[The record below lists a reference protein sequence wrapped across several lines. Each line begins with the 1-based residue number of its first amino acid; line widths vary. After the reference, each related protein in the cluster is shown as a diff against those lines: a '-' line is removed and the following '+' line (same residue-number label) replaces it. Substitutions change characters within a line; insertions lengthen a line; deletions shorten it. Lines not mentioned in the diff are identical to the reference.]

1 MTMTTPDHSRLAL
14 FETIDAEDV
23 EGFRLLTGAPRTH
36 LRGSFLRHEGS
47 SAPEMYRLRSGWL
60 VASVGNSDG
69 GRQISKVHL
78 PGDLVG
84 TPSLGCAE
92 AVETIQALTDVTV
105 EVVPIDVFGRIFRER
120 PRFGALLFLWSQ
132 EERVHLMHRLTI
144 VGRSDGARRMG
155 AFLLSLYR
163 RMTMGRDDALTSFA
177 LPMTQQDL
185 GDATGMSA
193 VHANRSLKQLR
204 AQGLVTL
211 RDGVV
216 TLHDVAALVSFCGAP
231 PVTARRTDW
240 R

>member
-1 MTMTTPDHSRLAL
+1 MLTPEQSRLAA
-14 FETIDAEDV
+14 FESIDADDL
-23 EGFRLLTGAPRTH
+23 EGFRLLTGPQRLCPR
-36 LRGSFLRHEGS
+36 GGFLRHEGS

-84 TPSLGCAE
+84 IPSIGCAE
-92 AVETIQALTDVTV
+92 AVETLQALTDVTV
-105 EVVPIDVFGRIFRER
+105 EVIPIEVFGRIFRER

-163 RMTMGRDDALTSFA
+163 RLMMGRDDTITSFA

-185 GDATGMSA
+185 GDATGMSV
-193 VHANRSLKQLR
+193 VHANRSLKHLR
-204 AQGLVTL
+204 ALGLVTL
-211 RDGVV
+211 RDGIM
-216 TLHDVAALVSFCGAP
+216 TLHDVDALVKFCGTP
-231 PVTARRTDW
+231 PLQPRRTDW